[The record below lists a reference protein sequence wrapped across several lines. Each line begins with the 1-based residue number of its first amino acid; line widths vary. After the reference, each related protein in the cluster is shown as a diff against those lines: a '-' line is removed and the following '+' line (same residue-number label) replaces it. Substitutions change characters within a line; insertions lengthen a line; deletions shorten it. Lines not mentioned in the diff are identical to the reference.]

1 MTLVEI
7 LKEEL
12 DRLYILYNESLSDL
26 NSGKEKSLKNDL
38 ENVEG
43 ISGKLNE
50 NKENIIDI
58 DTSKLIDLLTTYYP
72 SLPKEELTKKIDD
85 ILFILNGKVKL
96 QYPIFLDSNQEE
108 FLDSIVS
115 YVIEIQNVINAELSK
130 LLEKQYDDNN
140 EIKIIMLEDLID
152 KIQDPNNKELIYD
165 DELKF
170 VMELID
176 KLSYVDKFSA
186 LSFIYNYNTEILK
199 NESKKTPK
207 LNIEELIDSLKND
220 YDLDDT
226 YIREVNKYRQEIANY
241 GSLENARNILSFFRD
256 KNIIK
261 VFTPVNLIT
270 IITFA
275 TISSV
280 KSTYEFL
287 SNNNLLQSY
296 FLDSACIWKNN
307 LGESPLNRRIGRLA
321 KEKTKF
327 DTPEKAEKAEYLKAN
342 ANSGSLNERVGS
354 LRYLEEKGF
363 HVNNERG
370 FIKALQTSA
379 RRLDYNY
386 RVLLMYGIIDNDN
399 LSKTGAFILS
409 CSSVTD
415 KIDKLIE
422 ANLYS
427 YVKSYPS
434 AIQNVLDADLI
445 GLYSY
450 HLTHPGDE
458 YMLGIKSS
466 RGLKV
471 EFKCDNPLR
480 KISIEDMEQLKQ
492 KLDLFDLKLENKKEM
507 EDVSLSDYDISYTE
521 DILND
526 PYISLLEKYK
536 TSEYEYVIGDEIISR
551 KKVLTKYFKLK
562 QMNKFSLN
570 DALLYSIFYGKIITS
585 DRAKDIIDTLGLQ
598 YSFGRN

>member
-152 KIQDPNNKELIYD
+152 KIQDPSNKELIYD

-307 LGESPLNRRIGRLA
+307 LGESSLNRRIVRRSA
-321 KEKTKF
+321 KEKPD
-327 DTPEKAEKAEYLKAN
+327 DTPEKAEYLKAN
-342 ANSGSLNERVGS
+342 ANSGSLNERVES

>member
-152 KIQDPNNKELIYD
+152 KIQDPSNKELIYD

-307 LGESPLNRRIGRLA
+307 LGESSLNRRIVRRSA
-321 KEKTKF
+321 KEKPAN
-327 DTPEKAEKAEYLKAN
+327 TPEKAEYLKAN
-342 ANSGSLNERVGS
+342 ANSGSLNERVES

-536 TSEYEYVIGDEIISR
+536 TSEYEYVIDDEIISR

-562 QMNKFSLN
+562 QVNKFSLN

>member
-307 LGESPLNRRIGRLA
+307 LGESSLNRRIVRRSA
-321 KEKTKF
+321 KEKTK
-327 DTPEKAEKAEYLKAN
+327 DTPEKAYLKAN
-342 ANSGSLNERVGS
+342 ANSGSLNERVES

-480 KISIEDMEQLKQ
+480 KISTEDMEQLKQ

-562 QMNKFSLN
+562 QVNKFSLN

>member
-170 VMELID
+170 VMELIS

-307 LGESPLNRRIGRLA
+307 LGESSLNRRIVRRSA
-321 KEKTKF
+321 KEKTK
-327 DTPEKAEKAEYLKAN
+327 DTPEKAEYLKAN
-342 ANSGSLNERVGS
+342 ANSGSLNERVES
-354 LRYLEEKGF
+354 LRYLKEKGF

-434 AIQNVLDADLI
+434 AIQNVLDADLF
-445 GLYSY
+445 GY

-562 QMNKFSLN
+562 QVNKFSLN

>member
-115 YVIEIQNVINAELSK
+115 YAIEIQNVINAELSK

-307 LGESPLNRRIGRLA
+307 LGESSLNRRIVRRSA
-321 KEKTKF
+321 KEKTK
-327 DTPEKAEKAEYLKAN
+327 DTPEKAEYLKAN
-342 ANSGSLNERVGS
+342 ANSGSLNERVES

-562 QMNKFSLN
+562 QVNKFSLN

>member
-58 DTSKLIDLLTTYYP
+58 DTYKLIDLLTTYYP

-307 LGESPLNRRIGRLA
+307 LGESSLNRRIVRRSA
-321 KEKTKF
+321 KEKPAN
-327 DTPEKAEKAEYLKAN
+327 TPEKAEYLKAN
-342 ANSGSLNERVGS
+342 ANSGSLNERVES

-562 QMNKFSLN
+562 QVNKFSLN

>member
-170 VMELID
+170 VMELIS

-296 FLDSACIWKNN
+296 F
-307 LGESPLNRRIGRLA
+307 
-321 KEKTKF
+321 
-327 DTPEKAEKAEYLKAN
+327 
-342 ANSGSLNERVGS
+342 
-354 LRYLEEKGF
+354 
-363 HVNNERG
+363 
-370 FIKALQTSA
+370 
-379 RRLDYNY
+379 
-386 RVLLMYGIIDNDN
+386 
-399 LSKTGAFILS
+399 
-409 CSSVTD
+409 
-415 KIDKLIE
+415 
-422 ANLYS
+422 
-427 YVKSYPS
+427 
-434 AIQNVLDADLI
+434 
-445 GLYSY
+445 
-450 HLTHPGDE
+450 
-458 YMLGIKSS
+458 
-466 RGLKV
+466 
-471 EFKCDNPLR
+471 
-480 KISIEDMEQLKQ
+480 
-492 KLDLFDLKLENKKEM
+492 
-507 EDVSLSDYDISYTE
+507 
-521 DILND
+521 
-526 PYISLLEKYK
+526 
-536 TSEYEYVIGDEIISR
+536 
-551 KKVLTKYFKLK
+551 
-562 QMNKFSLN
+562 
-570 DALLYSIFYGKIITS
+570 
-585 DRAKDIIDTLGLQ
+585 
-598 YSFGRN
+598 

>member
-50 NKENIIDI
+50 NKENIIDV

-307 LGESPLNRRIGRLA
+307 LGESSLNGRIGRSA

-327 DTPEKAEKAEYLKAN
+327 DTPKKAEYLKAN

-354 LRYLEEKGF
+354 LRYLKEKGF
-363 HVNNERG
+363 HVNERG

-562 QMNKFSLN
+562 QVNKFSLN

>member
-152 KIQDPNNKELIYD
+152 KIQDPSNKELIYD

-199 NESKKTPK
+199 NESKKTQK

-307 LGESPLNRRIGRLA
+307 LGESSLNRRIVRRSA
-321 KEKTKF
+321 KEKPAN
-327 DTPEKAEKAEYLKAN
+327 TPEKAEYLKAN
-342 ANSGSLNERVGS
+342 ANSGSLNERVES

-562 QMNKFSLN
+562 QVNKFSLN

>member
-307 LGESPLNRRIGRLA
+307 LGESSLNRRIVRRLA
-321 KEKTKF
+321 KEKTK
-327 DTPEKAEKAEYLKAN
+327 DTPEKAYLKAN
-342 ANSGSLNERVGS
+342 ANSGSLNERVES

-562 QMNKFSLN
+562 QVNKFSLN

>member
-307 LGESPLNRRIGRLA
+307 LGESSLNRRIVRRSA
-321 KEKTKF
+321 KEKPAN
-327 DTPEKAEKAEYLKAN
+327 TPEKAEYLKAN
-342 ANSGSLNERVGS
+342 ANSGSLNERVES

-562 QMNKFSLN
+562 QVNKFSLN

>member
-72 SLPKEELTKKIDD
+72 SLPKDELTKKIDD

-152 KIQDPNNKELIYD
+152 KIQDPSNKELIYD

-307 LGESPLNRRIGRLA
+307 LGESSLNRRIVRRSA
-321 KEKTKF
+321 KEKPAN
-327 DTPEKAEKAEYLKAN
+327 TPEKAEYLKAN
-342 ANSGSLNERVGS
+342 ANSGSLNERVES

-562 QMNKFSLN
+562 QVNKFPLN

>member
-1 MTLVEI
+1 
-7 LKEEL
+7 
-12 DRLYILYNESLSDL
+12 
-26 NSGKEKSLKNDL
+26 
-38 ENVEG
+38 
-43 ISGKLNE
+43 
-50 NKENIIDI
+50 
-58 DTSKLIDLLTTYYP
+58 
-72 SLPKEELTKKIDD
+72 
-85 ILFILNGKVKL
+85 
-96 QYPIFLDSNQEE
+96 
-108 FLDSIVS
+108 
-115 YVIEIQNVINAELSK
+115 
-130 LLEKQYDDNN
+130 
-140 EIKIIMLEDLID
+140 
-152 KIQDPNNKELIYD
+152 
-165 DELKF
+165 
-170 VMELID
+170 MELID

-207 LNIEELIDSLKND
+207 LNIEELIDSLKSD

-307 LGESPLNRRIGRLA
+307 LGESSLNRRIVRRSA
-321 KEKTKF
+321 KEKPAN
-327 DTPEKAEKAEYLKAN
+327 TPEKAEYLKAN
-342 ANSGSLNERVGS
+342 ANSGSLNERVES

-562 QMNKFSLN
+562 QVNKFSLN

>member
-152 KIQDPNNKELIYD
+152 KIQDPSNKELIYD

-307 LGESPLNRRIGRLA
+307 LGESSLNRRIVRRSA
-321 KEKTKF
+321 KEKPAN
-327 DTPEKAEKAEYLKAN
+327 TPEKAEYLKAN
-342 ANSGSLNERVGS
+342 ANSGSLNERVES

-562 QMNKFSLN
+562 QVNKFPLN

>member
-280 KSTYEFL
+280 KSTYEYL

-307 LGESPLNRRIGRLA
+307 LGESSLNRRIVRRSA
-321 KEKTKF
+321 KEKPK
-327 DTPEKAEKAEYLKAN
+327 DTPEKAEYLKAN
-342 ANSGSLNERVGS
+342 ANSGSLNERVES

-562 QMNKFSLN
+562 QVNKFPLN

>member
-50 NKENIIDI
+50 NKENIIEI

-170 VMELID
+170 VMELIS

-307 LGESPLNRRIGRLA
+307 LGESPLNRRIVRRSA
-321 KEKTKF
+321 KEKTK
-327 DTPEKAEKAEYLKAN
+327 DTPEKAEYLKAN
-342 ANSGSLNERVGS
+342 ANSGSLNERVES

-562 QMNKFSLN
+562 QVNKFSLN

>member
-170 VMELID
+170 VMELIS

-256 KNIIK
+256 KNIINA
-261 VFTPVNLIT
+261 FTPVNLIT

-307 LGESPLNRRIGRLA
+307 LGESSLNRRIVRRSA
-321 KEKTKF
+321 KEKTK
-327 DTPEKAEKAEYLKAN
+327 DTPEKAEYLKAN
-342 ANSGSLNERVGS
+342 ANSGSLNERVES

-562 QMNKFSLN
+562 QVNKFSLN

>member
-50 NKENIIDI
+50 NKENIIDV

-176 KLSYVDKFSA
+176 KLSYADKFSA

-220 YDLDDT
+220 YNLDDT

-241 GSLENARNILSFFRD
+241 GSLENAQNILSFFRD
-256 KNIIK
+256 KNIIN

-307 LGESPLNRRIGRLA
+307 LGESSLNRRIVRRSA
-321 KEKTKF
+321 KEKPAN
-327 DTPEKAEKAEYLKAN
+327 TPEKAEYLKAN
-342 ANSGSLNERVGS
+342 ANSGSLNERVES

-450 HLTHPGDE
+450 HLTHPGDM

-480 KISIEDMEQLKQ
+480 KISIEDMERLKQ
-492 KLDLFDLKLENKKEM
+492 KLDLFDLKLENIKEM
-507 EDVSLSDYDISYTE
+507 EDVSLSDYNISYTE

-562 QMNKFSLN
+562 QANKFSLN

-585 DRAKDIIDTLGLQ
+585 DKAKDIVDTLGLQ

>member
-72 SLPKEELTKKIDD
+72 SLPKDELTKKIDD

-170 VMELID
+170 VMELIS

-307 LGESPLNRRIGRLA
+307 LGESSLNRRIVRRSA
-321 KEKTKF
+321 KEKAK
-327 DTPEKAEKAEYLKAN
+327 DTPEKAEYLKAN
-342 ANSGSLNERVGS
+342 ANSGSLNERVES

-562 QMNKFSLN
+562 QVNKFSLN

>member
-256 KNIIK
+256 KNIINA
-261 VFTPVNLIT
+261 FTPVNLIT

-275 TISSV
+275 TVSSV

-307 LGESPLNRRIGRLA
+307 LGESSLNRRIVRRSA
-321 KEKTKF
+321 KEKTK
-327 DTPEKAEKAEYLKAN
+327 DAPEKAEYLKAN
-342 ANSGSLNERVGS
+342 ANSGSLNERVES

-480 KISIEDMEQLKQ
+480 KISTEDMEQLKQ

-562 QMNKFSLN
+562 QVNKFSLN

>member
-72 SLPKEELTKKIDD
+72 SLPKDELTKKIDD

-280 KSTYEFL
+280 KSTYEYL

-307 LGESPLNRRIGRLA
+307 LGESSLNRRIVRRSA
-321 KEKTKF
+321 KEKPAN
-327 DTPEKAEKAEYLKAN
+327 TPEKAEYLKAN
-342 ANSGSLNERVGS
+342 ANSGSLNERVES

>member
-72 SLPKEELTKKIDD
+72 SLPKDELTKKIDD

-280 KSTYEFL
+280 KSTYEYL

-307 LGESPLNRRIGRLA
+307 LGESSLNRRIVRRSA
-321 KEKTKF
+321 KEKTK
-327 DTPEKAEKAEYLKAN
+327 DTPEKAEYLKAN
-342 ANSGSLNERVGS
+342 ANSGSLNERVES

-562 QMNKFSLN
+562 QVNKFSLN

>member
-280 KSTYEFL
+280 KSTYEYL

-307 LGESPLNRRIGRLA
+307 LGESSLNRRIVRRSA
-321 KEKTKF
+321 KEKPAN
-327 DTPEKAEKAEYLKAN
+327 TPEKAEYLKAN
-342 ANSGSLNERVGS
+342 ANSGSLNERVES

-562 QMNKFSLN
+562 QVNKFSLN

-585 DRAKDIIDTLGLQ
+585 DRAKDIVDTLGLQ

>member
-220 YDLDDT
+220 YNLDDT

-256 KNIIK
+256 KNIINA
-261 VFTPVNLIT
+261 FTPVNLIT

-280 KSTYEFL
+280 KSTYEYL

-307 LGESPLNRRIGRLA
+307 LGESSLNRRIVRRSA
-321 KEKTKF
+321 KEKPAN
-327 DTPEKAEKAEYLKAN
+327 TPEKAEYLKAN
-342 ANSGSLNERVGS
+342 ANSGSLNERVES

-480 KISIEDMEQLKQ
+480 KISTEDMEQLKQ

-562 QMNKFSLN
+562 QVNKFSLN

>member
-207 LNIEELIDSLKND
+207 LNIEELIDSLKSD

-307 LGESPLNRRIGRLA
+307 LGESSLNRRIVRRSA
-321 KEKTKF
+321 KEKAK
-327 DTPEKAEKAEYLKAN
+327 DTPEKAEYLKAN
-342 ANSGSLNERVGS
+342 ANSGSLNERVES

-536 TSEYEYVIGDEIISR
+536 TSEHEYVIGDEIISR

>member
-72 SLPKEELTKKIDD
+72 SLPKDELTRKIDD

-280 KSTYEFL
+280 KSTYEYL

-307 LGESPLNRRIGRLA
+307 LGESSLNRRIVRRSA
-321 KEKTKF
+321 KEKPAN
-327 DTPEKAEKAEYLKAN
+327 TPEKAEYLKAN
-342 ANSGSLNERVGS
+342 ANSGSLNERVES

-562 QMNKFSLN
+562 QVNKFSLN

>member
-152 KIQDPNNKELIYD
+152 KIQDPSNKELIYD

-307 LGESPLNRRIGRLA
+307 LGESSLNRRIVRRSA
-321 KEKTKF
+321 KEKPAN
-327 DTPEKAEKAEYLKAN
+327 TPEKAEYLKAN
-342 ANSGSLNERVGS
+342 ANSGSLNERVES

-562 QMNKFSLN
+562 QVNKFSLN

>member
-170 VMELID
+170 VMELIS

-307 LGESPLNRRIGRLA
+307 LGESPLNSRIGRSA

-562 QMNKFSLN
+562 QVNKFSLN

>member
-115 YVIEIQNVINAELSK
+115 YVIEIQNVINAELLK

-307 LGESPLNRRIGRLA
+307 LGESSLNRRIVRRSA
-321 KEKTKF
+321 KEKTK
-327 DTPEKAEKAEYLKAN
+327 DTPEKAEYLKAN
-342 ANSGSLNERVGS
+342 ANSGSLNERVES
-354 LRYLEEKGF
+354 LRYLKEKGF

-562 QMNKFSLN
+562 QVNKFSLN